1 MSDIASFLNSK
12 DIADYWRSI
21 GFICT
26 STRHG
31 CKVEILSRECEQM
44 LWCEIMIVKRYIL
57 VIIDFFLKKCYNDSN
72 IIATRLNYEIQRQS

>member
-26 STRHG
+26 STR
-31 CKVEILSRECEQM
+31 L
-44 LWCEIMIVKRYIL
+44 
-57 VIIDFFLKKCYNDSN
+57 
-72 IIATRLNYEIQRQS
+72 IAKSMN

>member
-26 STRHG
+26 VTYFYGHF
-31 CKVEILSRECEQM
+31 CI
-44 LWCEIMIVKRYIL
+44 IVYIL
-57 VIIDFFLKKCYNDSN
+57 LISFCKFFKNTPACAPS
-72 IIATRLNYEIQRQS
+72 ICV